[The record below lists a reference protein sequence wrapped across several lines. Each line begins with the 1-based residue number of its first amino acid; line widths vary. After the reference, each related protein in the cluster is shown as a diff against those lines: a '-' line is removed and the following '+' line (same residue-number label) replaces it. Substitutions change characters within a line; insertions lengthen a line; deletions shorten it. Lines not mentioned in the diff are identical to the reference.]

1 MKRIE
6 VVTDGS
12 CVGNPGP
19 GGWACILRY
28 EEVERELTG
37 THARTTNNRM
47 ELTAAIEGLR
57 ALKESCSVVLV
68 TDSQYVKQGI
78 TQFLSR
84 WKATGWR
91 TANRKPVLNQD
102 LWEQLDELVRQHQIH
117 WSWVAGHGDHPLQNR
132 ADALALA
139 AAREEAARTT
149 GH

>member
-1 MKRIE
+1 MQ
-6 VVTDGS
+6 
-12 CVGNPGP
+12 
-19 GGWACILRY
+19 
-28 EEVERELTG
+28 
-37 THARTTNNRM
+37 
-47 ELTAAIEGLR
+47 LTAAIEGLR

-117 WSWVAGHGDHPLQNR
+117 WSWVAGHGDHTLQNR

-139 AAREEAARTT
+139 AAREEATRTT